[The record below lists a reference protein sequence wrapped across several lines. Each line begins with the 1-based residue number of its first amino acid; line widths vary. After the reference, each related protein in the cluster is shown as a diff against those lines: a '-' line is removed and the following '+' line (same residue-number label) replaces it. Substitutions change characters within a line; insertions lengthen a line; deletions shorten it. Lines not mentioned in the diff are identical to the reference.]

1 MSSFTVTGLISKLE
15 HRDRDFRYMASSD
28 LLAELQKESFKP
40 DSDGEKK
47 LCRSILKLLHDQSS
61 DVQGLAVKCLSPLV
75 RKVHGQLVEEIMVEL
90 VKDVLTGKEDQ
101 RDICSIGLK
110 TVVLEMPQTMA
121 LSAVRHLAP
130 KLVEGLSSQT
140 LEVKL
145 ECMDILNDTLKRF
158 GSQLK
163 EDESDRCLGALFVEL
178 GSPRPA
184 SRKARRARN
193 LPLLRAPLI
202 TLRGAT
208 HLTPS
213 ARADGLFATVR
224 GPNRGPLS
232 TRATRCPGL
241 RSSDGRRD
249 GAWHWRSAALEA
261 WPRHRCA
268 PAHAA
273 LRHRPCADAPPPRPA
288 AAVRWSLGA

>member
-1 MSSFTVTGLISKLE
+1 MSPRSAEGFAAPSYSTSARRPHCEGQPKTYWKPSRLELLSCRDSYCNSQAHRDSGRRERTARHRMSSFTVTGLISKLE

-193 LPLLRAPLI
+193 LPLLRAPLD
-202 TLRGAT
+202 
-208 HLTPS
+208 LTP
-213 ARADGLFATVR
+213 LPPLPHPCR
-224 GPNRGPLS
+224 G
-232 TRATRCPGL
+232 
-241 RSSDGRRD
+241 RSPASRR
-249 GAWHWRSAALEA
+249 
-261 WPRHRCA
+261 
-268 PAHAA
+268 
-273 LRHRPCADAPPPRPA
+273 
-288 AAVRWSLGA
+288 

>member
-110 TVVLEMPQTMA
+110 TARPGDA
-121 LSAVRHLAP
+121 A
-130 KLVEGLSSQT
+130 
-140 LEVKL
+140 
-145 ECMDILNDTLKRF
+145 ND
-158 GSQLK
+158 GPV
-163 EDESDRCLGALFVEL
+163 G
-178 GSPRPA
+178 
-184 SRKARRARN
+184 
-193 LPLLRAPLI
+193 RAP
-202 TLRGAT
+202 
-208 HLTPS
+208 P
-213 ARADGLFATVR
+213 RAQA
-224 GPNRGPLS
+224 
-232 TRATRCPGL
+232 
-241 RSSDGRRD
+241 GRRP
-249 GAWHWRSAALEA
+249 LVT
-261 WPRHRCA
+261 
-268 PAHAA
+268 
-273 LRHRPCADAPPPRPA
+273 DARGQARMHGHPE
-288 AAVRWSLGA
+288 

>member
-1 MSSFTVTGLISKLE
+1 MSPRSAEGFAAPSYSTSARRPHCEGQPKTYWKPSRLE
-15 HRDRDFRYMASSD
+15 LLSCRDSYCSNSQAQPT
-28 LLAELQKESFKP
+28 AT
-40 DSDGEKK
+40 
-47 LCRSILKLLHDQSS
+47 
-61 DVQGLAVKCLSPLV
+61 V

-193 LPLLRAPLI
+193 LPCLLY
-202 TLRGAT
+202 TS
-208 HLTPS
+208 PS
-213 ARADGLFATVR
+213 PRDR
-224 GPNRGPLS
+224 
-232 TRATRCPGL
+232 TRSRMP
-241 RSSDGRRD
+241 SS
-249 GAWHWRSAALEA
+249 A
-261 WPRHRCA
+261 
-268 PAHAA
+268 
-273 LRHRPCADAPPPRPA
+273 
-288 AAVRWSLGA
+288 

>member
-1 MSSFTVTGLISKLE
+1 MILLASEPARQRMSSFTVTGLISKLE

-193 LPLLRAPLI
+193 LPLLRAPLD
-202 TLRGAT
+202 
-208 HLTPS
+208 LTP
-213 ARADGLFATVR
+213 LPPLPHPCR
-224 GPNRGPLS
+224 G
-232 TRATRCPGL
+232 
-241 RSSDGRRD
+241 RSPASRR
-249 GAWHWRSAALEA
+249 
-261 WPRHRCA
+261 
-268 PAHAA
+268 
-273 LRHRPCADAPPPRPA
+273 
-288 AAVRWSLGA
+288 